1 MFEIEGIPVLLQQKA
16 VVSFSLAIHE
26 LATNAAKYG
35 PLSVVQGKVSIS
47 RRLEDGDESRK
58 ARLHFR
64 WAEHGGP
71 AVTPPTKKG
80 FGSRLVERLLA
91 AELNGRSTISYGPAG
106 VVCEIDAVLDI
117 DA

>member
-1 MFEIEGIPVLLQQKA
+1 MFRDRRHPCASAAEGSRL
-16 VVSFSLAIHE
+16 VSVGHE

-35 PLSVVQGKVSIS
+35 ALSVAQGKISIS
-47 RRLEDGDESRK
+47 WRLEDGDESTK

-64 WAEHGGP
+64 WAEHGSP
-71 AVTPPTKKG
+71 AVKPLTKKG

-91 AELNGRSTISYGPAG
+91 AELNGRSTISYNPAG
-106 VVCEIDAVLDI
+106 VVCENDAVLDI

>member
-91 AELNGRSTISYGPAG
+91 AELNGRSTNSYGPAG